1 MLLRISELEPQFRFD
16 RAIPYIISRKGGG
29 FFSILSTVLCQIRIA
44 ERLGLT
50 PVVDF
55 ENYASTYGEEHA
67 VYGVR
72 NSWEYYF
79 LPVSALSTDQ
89 AHGAPLAIESGG
101 EHPKD
106 APEYMASDPDLLRI
120 WNQYVALNRPMIDF
134 DNLRDGLVGEET
146 LGIHFRGNEMRTA
159 KKHPLPMTLNQA
171 LSSSKKMFDSHNLDT
186 VYLVTEGLQYISKFR
201 RTFGKRLLVDQTYRI
216 RYGNAYGTYP
226 RPNHK
231 FLLGKEALMS
241 ALTLSRCGGLVA
253 SDSNLSDFSI
263 MVNQSRY
270 RAVVLIKNG
279 TNSANKHVANVAWY
293 FKALL
298 PLGSRYGLKNHQ
310 HDLTSWPRQENLP
323 PSGT

>member
-1 MLLRISELEPQFRFD
+1 MLLRVSQLEPQYRFD
-16 RAIPYIISRKGGG
+16 KAIPYIISRKGGG

-55 ENYASTYGEEHA
+55 ENYASTYSEEHL

-79 LPVSALSTDQ
+79 LPVSALSANQ
-89 AHGAPLAIESGG
+89 ALNSPLAIESGG
-101 EHPKD
+101 DHPKD
-106 APEYMASDPDLLRI
+106 APEYMSSDPDLLRI
-120 WNQYVALNRPMIDF
+120 WKQYVALNGPMSDF
-134 DNLRDGLVGEET
+134 DNHRDGLVGEGT
-146 LGIHFRGNEMRTA
+146 LGIHFRGNELRSA

-171 LSSSKKMFDSHNLDT
+171 LSVSKRMFDTHNLDT

-201 RTFGKRLLVDQTYRI
+201 KTFGKRLLVDPTYRI

-226 RPNHK
+226 RHNHK
-231 FLLGKEALMS
+231 FLLGKEALLS

-263 MVNQSRY
+263 MVNESRY

-279 TNSANKHVANVAWY
+279 TNSANKHFASVMWY
-293 FKALL
+293 LKALL
-298 PLGSRYGLKNHQ
+298 PLGSRYGLKNHH
-310 HDLTSWPRQENLP
+310 HDFTSWPRKENVP
-323 PSGT
+323 PNSI